1 MIKFKKIKKND
12 MVKIIAGK
20 DVGKSGKV
28 LRVDRAKGTVLV
40 EGLNLVKKTIRK
52 SNKNQVGGIKTIEAG
67 IDISNAQV
75 ICPKCKKSVRVG
87 ILVKENG
94 DKVRICKKCSA
105 EIVY

>member
-1 MIKFKKIKKND
+1 MINFKKIKKND

-20 DVGKSGKV
+20 DVGKSGKI
-28 LRVDRAKGTVLV
+28 LEVDRAKGTVLV
-40 EGLNLVKKTIRK
+40 EGLNLVKKTIKK
-52 SNKNQVGGIKTIEAG
+52 SNKNQAGGIKTIEAG
-67 IDISNAQV
+67 INISNAQV
-75 ICPKCKKSVRVG
+75 ICPKCKKSVRIG